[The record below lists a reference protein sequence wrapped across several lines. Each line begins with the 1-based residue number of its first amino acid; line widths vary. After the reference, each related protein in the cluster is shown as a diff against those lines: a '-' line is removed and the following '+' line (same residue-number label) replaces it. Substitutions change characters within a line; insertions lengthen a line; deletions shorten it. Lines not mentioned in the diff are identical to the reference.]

1 MTGSDGAPKGFKD
14 VVIVAGR
21 TAYPEYLEYQAY
33 VGHSN
38 RPFQKQVR
46 RMAFYSS
53 GVIQPEVPEILDIRH
68 GLVFARST
76 MEHLYGTGDPVD
88 RDVADLVQVL
98 LEETGRG
105 SGDPFDVVLLSAPDD
120 PKTMRLQEPI
130 RNTKTS
136 RTGKPVPITMG
147 QYRYTSTRA
156 LEAHPTTTNELNL

>member
-1 MTGSDGAPKGFKD
+1 MSGADGASKGFKD

-53 GVIQPEVPEILDIRH
+53 GAIQPEIPEILDIRH

-76 MEHLYGTGDPVD
+76 VEHLYGTGDPAD
-88 RDVADLVQVL
+88 RDIADLIQVL

-120 PKTMRLQEPI
+120 PKTMKLREPVT
-130 RNTKTS
+130 NTKMS

-147 QYRYTSTRA
+147 QYRYTSEKVLHANPR
-156 LEAHPTTTNELNL
+156 TTDELDL